1 VVTGFGQQGGG
12 ELGVIGVT
20 AYQYGYPAFALID
33 LTAIALAFR
42 QAQGF
47 QRAIDLVGQGMR
59 MGHECKPLMG
69 IKWEEGFDKPV
80 DRWRQ
85 ELNIDPITAGQNS
98 YYESV
103 PAMREN
109 N

>member
-1 VVTGFGQQGGG
+1 VTGFGMLNGG

-20 AYQYGYPAFALID
+20 AYQYAYPAFAIID

-47 QRAIDLVGQGMR
+47 QHAIDLVGQGMK
-59 MGHECKPLMG
+59 MGHDCKPLLG
-69 IKWEEGFDKPV
+69 VKWEEGLDKPV

-85 ELNIDPITAGQNS
+85 ELNITPITSGPNS

-103 PAMREN
+103 PAMKDPN
-109 N
+109 